1 MVLSLVAI
9 PSSAVKWSNNN
20 NNNKND
26 SPTLSTSGA
35 TTPASNNNN
44 NNAFDA
50 SLIVAVNNSH
60 QVRKFKS
67 FFFCNYSKLK
77 SLMYKSN

>member
-26 SPTLSTSGA
+26 SPNTTLSSSGA
-35 TTPASNNNN
+35 TTPSSANNNN
-44 NNAFDA
+44 HHTFDA

-60 QVRKFKS
+60 QVRIRIK
-67 FFFCNYSKLK
+67 NAHLLK
-77 SLMYKSN
+77 